1 VPALVTGW
9 RHGSER
15 LGRWLGTLAWYWITI
30 VVGSLLGLSLFG
42 WVGSEVVEQET
53 GGFDDAVRTW
63 VLAHQNPQVSTA
75 FRVITIVGSANALA
89 LVALVM
95 AVWLWSSHK
104 RHIAAVV
111 ASAPAVSIALFVGVK
126 DLFHRI
132 RPPGAV
138 PLHLVSYSFPSGHA
152 TASTA
157 VLITLSY
164 ILAREGLLPHRAAL
178 LIGWLGP
185 LLIGLSRIY
194 LDVHWTTDVLG
205 GWGLGLAVAGLS
217 ASAYEHLRARIARA
231 DADRMV

>member
-1 VPALVTGW
+1 LVTGW

-111 ASAPAVSIALFVGVK
+111 ASAPAVAIALFVGVK
-126 DLFHRI
+126 DFSTVSAHQGRCLCTWSPTRFPAGTPRRR
-132 RPPGAV
+132 RP
-138 PLHLVSYSFPSGHA
+138 S
-152 TASTA
+152 
-157 VLITLSY
+157 
-164 ILAREGLLPHRAAL
+164 
-178 LIGWLGP
+178 
-185 LLIGLSRIY
+185 
-194 LDVHWTTDVLG
+194 
-205 GWGLGLAVAGLS
+205 
-217 ASAYEHLRARIARA
+217 
-231 DADRMV
+231 